1 MPVKALTEFLDD
13 HHVKYV
19 TIKHSLAYT
28 AQQIAHSAHIP
39 GKELAKTVMVKLDGR
54 MVMAIVRGPDRV
66 DLERLRAV
74 SRAEKVELADEDE
87 FRGMFPGVDP
97 GAMPPFGNLYG
108 MPVYVDERLAADE
121 VIAFNAGTHSE
132 LIELAYADFER
143 LVEPRVARF
152 AKP

>member
-74 SRAEKVELADEDE
+74 SRAEKAELANEDE